1 MSLRINHNI
10 ASLNG
15 HRSML
20 RNDSAISKSLEKL
33 SSGLRINRAA
43 DDAAGLVISEQ
54 MRAQI
59 SGLGQAVK
67 NSETAVSMVQTA
79 EGALDEMNTLLN
91 KARTLALHAAN
102 EGANDQNQLV
112 ADQSE
117 LDNIIDSVDRIAGQT
132 QFGTK
137 RILDGSLSTASSNH
151 SAISS
156 VKLGGHYATD
166 LVEGNVVKGYHSLEI
181 TQAATRANVVINGT
195 LGTGVLSGGSLEDA
209 GASDQFLK
217 GFTFSI
223 MGANVSVVSGST
235 KKNLVDNLN
244 AVGRSLG
251 FTAQISGTVGTMS
264 GNVVLVAKDV
274 GGQVAFDYAF
284 VSGFSGA
291 TAMVATETSGVD
303 YTANLI
309 LNTGVVGGVADSGGA
324 QVVALTG
331 NGLTLKLSG
340 YRVTLAYGVET
351 VSGGYFAGA
360 INGNS
365 SGATFQIGANVGQR
379 ATVALDSM
387 KASEIGVGRSG
398 VFNSLAQ
405 LKGGSLT
412 TGQSDE
418 VLKVID
424 GAIDEITTTRGR
436 LGAFQA
442 NTLESGL
449 NSLRTTQENLTAA
462 ESSIRDVDFAEE
474 SAMFTRNNIL
484 IQASTAMLAQ
494 ANQLPQNV
502 LQLLG

>member
-117 LDNIIDSVDRIAGQT
+117 LDNIVDSIDRIANQT

-137 RILDGSLSTASSNH
+137 KILDGSLSTASSNN
-151 SAISS
+151 AVISS
-156 VKLGGHYATD
+156 VKLGGIYATD
-166 LVEGNVVKGYHSLEI
+166 LEEGDVVKGYHSLEI
-181 TQAATRANVVINGT
+181 TQAATRANLVLNGLDTGT
-195 LGTGVLSGGSLEDA
+195 LTGGSLEDA
-209 GASDQFLK
+209 GENDEFQK
-217 GFTFSI
+217 GFTFSV
-223 MGANVSVVSGST
+223 MGANVTVVSGST
-235 KKNLVDNLN
+235 KKNLIDNLN
-244 AVGRSLG
+244 ALGASLG
-251 FTAQISGTVGTMS
+251 FTAQTSGNVSVMS

-291 TAMVATETSGVD
+291 TAMVAAETSGED

-309 LNTGVVGGVADSGGA
+309 LNTGAVGGVADSGGS
-324 QVVALTG
+324 QVIALTG

-340 YRVTLAYGVET
+340 FRVTLGYAVET

-387 KASEIGVGRSG
+387 RTSEIGIGKS
-398 VFNSLAQ
+398 
-405 LKGGSLT
+405 
-412 TGQSDE
+412 
-418 VLKVID
+418 
-424 GAIDEITTTRGR
+424 
-436 LGAFQA
+436 
-442 NTLESGL
+442 
-449 NSLRTTQENLTAA
+449 
-462 ESSIRDVDFAEE
+462 
-474 SAMFTRNNIL
+474 
-484 IQASTAMLAQ
+484 
-494 ANQLPQNV
+494 
-502 LQLLG
+502 